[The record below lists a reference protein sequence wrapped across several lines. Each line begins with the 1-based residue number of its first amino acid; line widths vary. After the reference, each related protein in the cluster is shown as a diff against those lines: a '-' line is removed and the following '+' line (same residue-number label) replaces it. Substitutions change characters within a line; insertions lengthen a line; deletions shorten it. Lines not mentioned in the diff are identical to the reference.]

1 MNVLTVDTR
10 LYSPP
15 ITELPNLRTFSF
27 ILFPVKSRLFLLIP
41 WRLPVNYYLNII
53 QLFTRYYIWCHC
65 YKVILQVFILLWE
78 GIWYQMIP
86 CQWYQNLIS
95 IFYQKK
101 KKKSN
106 KCKTCHQKITT
117 SLTNERRVLMGSY
130 FYTHVLIY

>member
-1 MNVLTVDTR
+1 MDIGCVVKLLCKVGKKKKKQANVNVLTVDTR

-15 ITELPNLRTFSF
+15 ITKLPNLRTFSF

-65 YKVILQVFILLWE
+65 YKVILQVFIPLWWE

-95 IFYQKK
+95 VFYQKK
-101 KKKSN
+101 KKNLISV
-106 KCKTCHQKITT
+106 
-117 SLTNERRVLMGSY
+117 R
-130 FYTHVLIY
+130 HVIKK